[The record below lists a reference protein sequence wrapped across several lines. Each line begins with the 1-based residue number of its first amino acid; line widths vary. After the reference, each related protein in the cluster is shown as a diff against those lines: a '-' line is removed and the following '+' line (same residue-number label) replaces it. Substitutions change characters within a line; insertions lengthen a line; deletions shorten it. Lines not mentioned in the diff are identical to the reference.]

1 MNTDLLIST
10 EALPRIEHPP
20 ISLIKK
26 EGDIQ
31 DKNTTKVKLSCTPQV
46 WVTSLPQALRT
57 HLTNILWK
65 ISLIPTWRI
74 LGHLSR
80 PISRPVT
87 VALYAAQC
95 GYVLAIHHT
104 KVAIDPCDYQ
114 LDGP

>member
-1 MNTDLLIST
+1 MNTDFLIST

-26 EGDIQ
+26 EGEIQ
-31 DKNTTKVKLSCTPQV
+31 DNNITKVKLSCTPQV

-65 ISLIPTWRI
+65 ISMIPTGRI
-74 LGHLSR
+74 LGQLSR

-87 VALYAAQC
+87 MALYAAQC

-104 KVAIDPCDYQ
+104 KVEIDPCNYQ